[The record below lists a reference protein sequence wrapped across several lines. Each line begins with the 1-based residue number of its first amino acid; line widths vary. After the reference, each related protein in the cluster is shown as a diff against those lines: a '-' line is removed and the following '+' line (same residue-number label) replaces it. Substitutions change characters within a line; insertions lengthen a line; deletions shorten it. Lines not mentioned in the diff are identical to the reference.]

1 MSFLLRTLAIARK
14 EIVQLRRDRLTGGM
28 IIGIPTL
35 QLLLF
40 GYAINTDVRYLRAGV
55 ADMAGTQL
63 SRNLISDARASQV
76 VEVVAQVETPE
87 QLEGLLRMGLIS
99 VGLVIPH
106 DFDRRV
112 AIGSRAPAQLL
123 VDASDPTLLQS
134 ARGLLDMPVPGRPGL
149 TRTTHPGTFELRAH
163 YNPERRSEVQIV
175 PSLIGVILTL
185 TMSLFTAV
193 AIVRERERGTL
204 EFLINTPV
212 RTVELMLGK
221 ILPYIVIGFV
231 QVSLILVIGVLLFR
245 VPIRGSLLDLYA
257 GAGLFIA
264 ATLSIGLLIST
275 AAKTQFQAF
284 QLTIFFFLPSL
295 LLSGF
300 MFPFEGMPRF
310 AQRISELLPLTHFV
324 RIVRGVILRDAALLE
339 IRHAIGPLV
348 VFFVVMMSLAVLRF
362 RKRLD

>member
-1 MSFLLRTLAIARK
+1 
-14 EIVQLRRDRLTGGM
+14 
-28 IIGIPTL
+28 
-35 QLLLF
+35 
-40 GYAINTDVRYLRAGV
+40 
-55 ADMAGTQL
+55 
-63 SRNLISDARASQV
+63 
-76 VEVVAQVETPE
+76 
-87 QLEGLLRMGLIS
+87 
-99 VGLVIPH
+99 
-106 DFDRRV
+106 
-112 AIGSRAPAQLL
+112 
-123 VDASDPTLLQS
+123 
-134 ARGLLDMPVPGRPGL
+134 MPVPGRPGMA
-149 TRTTHPGTFELRAH
+149 RPVRPPTFELRSH

-231 QVSLILVIGVLLFR
+231 QVTLILVVGVLLFR

-264 ATLSIGLLIST
+264 ATLSVGLLIST
-275 AAKTQFQAF
+275 VAKTQFQAF
-284 QLTIFFFLPSL
+284 QLTIFFFMPSL

-300 MFPFEGMPRF
+300 MFPFEGMPRLAQWF
-310 AQRISELLPLTHFV
+310 AQMLPLTHFV
-324 RIVRGVILRDAALLE
+324 RIVRGVILRDAALLDM
-339 IRHAIGPLV
+339 RHAIWPLV
-348 VFFVVMMSLAVLRF
+348 AFFAVMMTLAVLRF

>member
-1 MSFLLRTLAIARK
+1 MSFLLRTFAIARK
-14 EIVQLRRDRLTGGM
+14 EILQLRRDRLTGGM
-28 IIGIPTL
+28 IVGIPTL

-40 GYAINTDVRYLRAGV
+40 GYAINTDVRHLRAGV

-63 SRNLISDARASQV
+63 SRSLIADAQASQV
-76 VEVVAQVETPE
+76 AKVVAQVETPE
-87 QLEGLLRMGLIS
+87 QLEELLRVGLIS
-99 VGLVIPH
+99 IGLVIPH

-112 AIGSRAPAQLL
+112 TLGQTPAQLL
-123 VDASDPTLLQS
+123 VDASDPTILQS
-134 ARGLLDMPVPGRPGL
+134 AQGLVDMPVPGRPGVA
-149 TRTTHPGTFELRAH
+149 RPVRPPTFELRAH

-231 QVSLILVIGVLLFR
+231 QVTLILVVGVLLFR

-264 ATLSIGLLIST
+264 ATLSVGLLIST
-275 AAKTQFQAF
+275 VAKTQFQAF
-284 QLTIFFFLPSL
+284 QLTIFFFMPSL

-300 MFPFEGMPRF
+300 MFPFEGMPRPVQWLAEVF
-310 AQRISELLPLTHFV
+310 PLTHFL
-324 RIVRGVILRDAALLE
+324 RIIRGIVLRDAALSLMWQDLW
-339 IRHAIGPLV
+339 PLA
-348 VFFVVMMSLAVLRF
+348 VFFLVFLGIATLRF
-362 RKRLD
+362 EKRLD